1 MSEDHFGFMAYV
13 DRGSA
18 QDLPDLLD
26 KGFQDA
32 SFVIERHVVHRP
44 GEFART
50 YSHSSGWRLN
60 CAGADGQSDSRPG
73 WQGWPAWALLPIAH
87 SQVVALPGNVLIDAI
102 RVACMMSNTVIGR
115 SFHPSGQTMLD
126 LSELDGTVDMLD
138 WLQYFGPQVTAR
150 VGAERISRAGF
161 FAAEALSNGGYLVRT
176 RETYLDEWPVDGRRT
191 LVDAL
196 GIVPRVLRYK
206 ATADRWA
213 EMRWC

>member
-1 MSEDHFGFMAYV
+1 MLSRPNLVDRPVSEDHFGFMAYV

-102 RVACMMSNTVIGR
+102 RVARDNCGQLHSRCGR
-115 SFHPSGQTMLD
+115 DQWGVEYRS
-126 LSELDGTVDMLD
+126 
-138 WLQYFGPQVTAR
+138 
-150 VGAERISRAGF
+150 
-161 FAAEALSNGGYLVRT
+161 
-176 RETYLDEWPVDGRRT
+176 RETVTNERNPNVT
-191 LVDAL
+191 
-196 GIVPRVLRYK
+196 
-206 ATADRWA
+206 
-213 EMRWC
+213 